1 MKAITAVVSGES
13 LLLAVGGDPGD
24 EVYSVYFAVST
35 LVSGFKHPRTQLR
48 VSGHGAGHLDL
59 PWRSEGSP
67 LESVCY

>member
-24 EVYSVYFAVST
+24 EVYSVHFAVST

-48 VSGHGAGHLDL
+48 VSGHGAGH
-59 PWRSEGSP
+59 
-67 LESVCY
+67 